1 MFFQLLSCYLDFSCQ
16 IFSKD
21 LGWFILCNFLKSL
34 IEGRSSLIY
43 HFNKK
48 QTRCVL
54 FGSTYCLA
62 CNAFFPALRQKYL
75 LWVCADMFITW
86 QTKRER
92 EKLWAVSGG
101 AEYHGRFGWL
111 PQAGHLS
118 PLPEGWK
125 FAIGYACPGRP
136 EMSVWAVL
144 SRKGR
149 QQFALNNISVLFWPS
164 LDRHALFSWGCK
176 RGVLTSLSPLTF
188 LRSISFNF

>member
-1 MFFQLLSCYLDFSCQ
+1 MRSFWVYLLSSLQCLLSCFMTEVAVVGLCWHVHYL
-16 IFSKD
+16 
-21 LGWFILCNFLKSL
+21 
-34 IEGRSSLIY
+34 
-43 HFNKK
+43 
-48 QTRCVL
+48 
-54 FGSTYCLA
+54 
-62 CNAFFPALRQKYL
+62 
-75 LWVCADMFITW
+75 
-86 QTKRER
+86 TKRER

-118 PLPEGWK
+118 LLPEGWK
-125 FAIGYACPGRP
+125 FAIGCACPGRP

-144 SRKGR
+144 SRKGH
-149 QQFALNNISVLFWPS
+149 QQFALYNISVLFWPG